1 MIGQTDASPEASE
14 SSRRPPDWLSG
25 AAEKGLR
32 AVLAALNHLLAADPR
47 ARASLR
53 PHASRLIRIQVAD
66 PEQAAALFGALF
78 SIDSEGLLKPAPP
91 DADSGAVSVTMTVRP
106 SVDAAFA
113 LLTAGPAGLQ
123 AHLRIEGDV
132 LLAAAL
138 GDLSRSMRWDVE
150 EDLSRLTG
158 DVIAHR
164 VAGAASAALDAFR
177 AFGQQ
182 LGTSFARQWSV
193 ENPVL
198 VTRNELAD
206 HSTALSSLESRLA
219 ALERRSKAVRR

>member
-14 SSRRPPDWLSG
+14 SSWRPPDWLSG

-32 AVLAALNHLLAADPR
+32 AVLAALNHLLAADSR

-53 PHASRLIRIQVAD
+53 PHAGRLIRIQLAD
-66 PEQAAALFGALF
+66 PVQSGVLFGALF
-78 SIDSEGLLKPAPP
+78 SIDPEGLLKAAPP
-91 DADSGAVSVTMTVRP
+91 DADNSAVSVTMTVRP

-113 LLTAGPAGLQ
+113 MLTAGPAGLQ

-138 GDLSRSMRWDVE
+138 GDLSRSLRWDVE

-158 DVIAHR
+158 DVVAHR
-164 VAGAASAALDAFR
+164 LAGVASAALDAFR

-182 LGTSFARQWSV
+182 MGTSFARQWSV
-193 ENPVL
+193 EHPVL

-206 HSTALSSLESRLA
+206 HSAVLSSLESRLA
-219 ALERRSKAVRR
+219 ALERRNKAVRR